1 MRRLVPII
9 LLLLCCAF
17 GLKAQDY
24 KVLSVESLPLDMSAR
39 EEIRT
44 DEDGRQCALFR
55 ISTQEI
61 ASAFKEGFYFG
72 SDYGAYVVERFIV
85 DGEIWLWVS
94 PGLKTLKIKHTKLGQ
109 CEVYMPNYG
118 IKVESLNTYRIV
130 IQGRGEALVTEGA
143 STQQFIVFNVTP
155 PDAVVT
161 VNGVPWPLVDGFAQK
176 KVEFGKYEYCIEAPN
191 YQLECGTVEVNDPEK
206 MAFVKKELK
215 PEKGSNQA
223 NNETAPKKKER
234 QPVKTLNFLTLNYA
248 YTIAPQSSFGFTYGR
263 AGRFGWF
270 ISLMSN
276 GGFRANSA
284 AGTCWSNDSEV
295 PDGWVFDDSFEDGG
309 WLPYYNG
316 EYITDRNSLIVGGI
330 ARLAKPV
337 YLKLG
342 VGYGF
347 RNLYWLTE
355 DDTYYLNAQ
364 HSYNGVETLAG
375 LQLDLGGFVLSLETV
390 TTDFKYL
397 EGKLGLGYAF

>member
-248 YTIAPQSSFGFTYGR
+248 YSIAPQSSFGFTYGR

-276 GGFRANSA
+276 GSYKK
-284 AGTCWSNDSEV
+284 
-295 PDGWVFDDSFEDGG
+295 DGVSGICYGSDGVDHYDIETG
-309 WLPYYNG
+309 YPLEEYPYYNG
-316 EYITDRNSLIVGGI
+316 EYMTDRNSIIAGGI
-330 ARLAKPV
+330 VRLAKPV
-337 YLKLG
+337 YLTLG
-342 VGYGF
+342 VGWGF
-347 RNLYWLTE
+347 RYLYWLTE
-355 DDTYYLNAQ
+355 DDTYYRNNTY
-364 HSYNGVETLAG
+364 SYHGVEVSAG
-375 LQLDLGGFVLSLETV
+375 LQFHLGGLMISAEAV
-390 TTDFKYL
+390 TNQFNYY
-397 EGKLGLGYAF
+397 EGKFGLGFAF